1 MRSHHV
7 IRSAALLAGAISV
20 ATVGAACSSAGG
32 EANGQTSEAANAA
45 APLASIARGRD
56 IWLKSTFGG
65 EKFFS
70 LYLPMPPF
78 SLALG
83 FDAVLT
89 TPRAQR
95 FTTWGVVNDPDCTDG
110 DASTGGLDR
119 CPDPSATGI
128 VGIRKGPDPTHQRP
142 FLVGVSCAGCHAGLD
157 AQNPPADPNRPSW
170 GNIHLTT
177 GNQFIQIGKI
187 FGAKLSSHD
196 PRKQVFQTWA
206 PGTVDTT
213 AIESDGINNPGI
225 ITQFYKFDE
234 RPYFDNHFQGLLE
247 NDHRAGQAGEDDVG
261 CQKAALRVYFNI
273 GMCAAECMIPHLANG
288 PGGTQ
293 TPIDD
298 AECSAR
304 CADYVQAK
312 ADVVDECAFI
322 NDTHSTPSPKLEDA
336 PGGASHVDAGV
347 VDRGHDVFE
356 SACASCHGNG
366 QNFGHDDFSDDKMHL
381 ASGFNPLFGEAPG
394 SIGTNKCRS
403 LSTNWSSG
411 HIWQNFASD
420 ELHTQKSEIAQG
432 RSYYRDVPLLGIWAT
447 APFFHNN
454 RLGTY
459 SGDPSVG
466 GRVAAYENA
475 MHLLLNPWE
484 RDFGGSVQVTSD
496 SIQVPTPF
504 GPVTLPAG
512 TPVAAFANL
521 NPKNPLQNLCPEYVE
536 NGGHYYGA
544 LLTPEDKHALTEFV
558 KTL

>member
-1 MRSHHV
+1 MRHHNV
-7 IRSAALLAGAISV
+7 VRSVALLAGAISV
-20 ATVGAACSSAGG
+20 ATLGAACSSAGG
-32 EANGQTSEAANAA
+32 EASGTTREAANGGASA
-45 APLASIARGRD
+45 ASIARGRD

-70 LYLPMPPF
+70 LYLPMAPF
-78 SLALG
+78 NLALG
-83 FDAVLT
+83 LDEVLV

-110 DASTGGLDR
+110 DVSTGGLDR

-128 VGIRKGPDPTHQRP
+128 VGIRKGPDPTHQKP
-142 FLVGVSCAGCHAGLD
+142 FLIGVACAGCHAGLD
-157 AQNPPADPNRPSW
+157 AQNPPANPNNPSW
-170 GNIHLTT
+170 SNIHLTT
-177 GNQFIQIGKI
+177 GNQYIQIGKI

-225 ITQFYKFDE
+225 ITQFFKFDE

-273 GMCAAECMIPHLANG
+273 GMCAGECMIPHLANG
-288 PGGTQ
+288 PGHTQ

-336 PGGASHVDAGV
+336 PGGPSHVDDSV
-347 VDRGHDVFE
+347 VDRGHEVFK
-356 SACASCHGNG
+356 STCASCHSNG
-366 QNFGHDDFSDDKMHL
+366 QNFGHDDFSNDKMHL
-381 ASGFNPLFGEAPG
+381 ATGFSPLGEAPG
-394 SIGTNKCRS
+394 DIGTNKCRS

-420 ELHTQKSEIAQG
+420 ELHTQKDEIAQG

-454 RLGTY
+454 RLGAY
-459 SGDPSVG
+459 SGDQSVD
-466 GRVAAYENA
+466 GRVAAYEDA
-475 MHLLLNPWE
+475 MRLLLNPWE
-484 RDFGGSVQVTSD
+484 RDFAGSVERTTD
-496 SIQVPTPF
+496 WIMLPGVPF
-504 GPVTLPAG
+504 PVPAG
-512 TPVAAFANL
+512 IPVGAFANL
-521 NPKNPLQNLCPEYVE
+521 NQATKTLNCSDFVE

-544 LLTPEDKHALTEFV
+544 WLSADDKRALTEFV

>member
-1 MRSHHV
+1 MHHRTVLRSSV
-7 IRSAALLAGAISV
+7 ILVGVVSFAAL
-20 ATVGAACSSAGG
+20 GAACSSAGG
-32 EANGQTSEAANAA
+32 ESSSSTNEAANGAA
-45 APLASIARGRD
+45 SAASIARGRD

-78 SLALG
+78 NLSLGL
-83 FDAVLT
+83 DAVLV
-89 TPRAQR
+89 TPRAVR

-110 DASTGGLDR
+110 DATTGGLDR

-128 VGIRKGPDPTHQRP
+128 VGIRKGPDPTGQHP
-142 FLVGVSCAGCHAGLD
+142 FLVGVACAGCHAGLD
-157 AQNPPADPNRPSW
+157 AQNPPADPNNPSW
-170 GNIHLTT
+170 SNIHLTT
-177 GNQFIQIGKI
+177 GNQYIQIGKI

-225 ITQFYKFDE
+225 ITQFYKFPE
-234 RPYFDNHFQGLLE
+234 RPYFDNHYMGAPE
-247 NDHRAGQAGEDDVG
+247 TVHRAGQAGEDDAG

-273 GMCAAECMIPHLANG
+273 GMCAAECMLPHLANG

-293 TPIDD
+293 TPIDFN
-298 AECSAR
+298 A
-304 CADYVQAK
+304 CAAACPDFVQAQS
-312 ADVVDECAFI
+312 DVVDECNFI
-322 NDTHSTPSPKLEDA
+322 NDSHSTPSPRLEDA
-336 PGGASHVDAGV
+336 PGGAALVDQSAVDAG
-347 VDRGHDVFE
+347 HAVFN
-356 SACASCHGNG
+356 ATCASCHANG
-366 QNFGHDDFSDDKMHL
+366 QNFGHDDFSDDQTHL

-394 SIGTNKCRS
+394 DIGTNKCRS
-403 LSTNWSSG
+403 LSTNWNTG

-420 ELHTQKSEIAQG
+420 ELHAQKDEIAQG

-454 RLGTY
+454 RLGAY
-459 SGDPSVG
+459 NGDPSVG
-466 GRVAAYENA
+466 GRVAAFENA
-475 MHLLLNPWE
+475 MNLLLNPWE
-484 RDFGGSVQVTSD
+484 RDFAGSVQVTTD

-521 NPKNPLQNLCPEYVE
+521 NPNDPLQNFCPEYVE

-544 LLTPEDKHALTEFV
+544 LLAPDEKAALIEFL